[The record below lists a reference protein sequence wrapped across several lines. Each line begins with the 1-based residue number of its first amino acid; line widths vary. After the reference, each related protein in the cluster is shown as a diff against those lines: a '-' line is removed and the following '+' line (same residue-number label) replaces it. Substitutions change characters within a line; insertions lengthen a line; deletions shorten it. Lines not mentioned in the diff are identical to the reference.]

1 MRNNIP
7 FGYEMRNGKLV
18 PNETESEIIKYRYE
32 KGIEYNKNPP
42 EELINKIIEEY
53 AEYGETLTREEAQER
68 VTYGRITDWIWA
80 EIREKWKDYFAE
92 QTERM
97 KACVG
102 RLGEN
107 KYQMSEST
115 PIVSR
120 EEWEKAQAA
129 MSDQGDDEPIEST
142 LTMKL

>member
-53 AEYGETLTREEAQER
+53 AEYGETLTHEEAQER

-92 QTERM
+92 QAERM

-107 KYQMSEST
+107 KYQTSEST

-129 MSDQGDDEPIEST
+129 MSDQGDDEPTYNSP
-142 LTMKL
+142 TMKL